1 MTTSPLIG
9 TLVTAFLLAFL
20 FGTLAHRFRISPIIG
35 YVMAGICV
43 GPFTP
48 GYIANQALASELA
61 DIGVVLLMFGVGLH
75 FSVKELLA
83 VRGLVLPGALFEV
96 IVMTSLGIGLG
107 VFFGWP
113 LGAAI
118 LFGLALSVAS
128 TVVVLRTLE
137 ERRFLQS
144 ERGRVAVGWLVV
156 EDGVM
161 VLVLV
166 LVPALA
172 AVAHPGA
179 LDPLQIAGALGF
191 TFLKVAG
198 FIVLMMVAG
207 RRLIPALLH
216 YVAHTGSRELF
227 RLAVLALSLGTAF
240 GAAKVFGVSFA
251 LGAFFAGLVLAE
263 STLSQQ
269 AARETLPLRD
279 AFAVLFFV
287 SVGML
292 FNPRVLLVHP
302 LPVAA
307 TLAVI
312 LFGKS
317 IAAFAI
323 TRLLGA
329 PMATSRLMSASLAQI
344 GELSFILAGLGT
356 SLGLLPPEARDYI
369 LAGSIFSIL
378 LNPVLFA
385 VLGRIEG
392 REHAKLAAAAEP
404 APVKE
409 PAPAKLPPPKP
420 VVLVGFGRVGRV
432 IHDALARRKI
442 PAVVIEIEDIEPSPA
457 SPSRLILGNAAS
469 PEILALADLTHSEL
483 MFLAIPDGFEAG
495 QIVEQ
500 AHLINP
506 ALKIIARVHTAQ
518 EAQHLRDLGANLI
531 VGGEEELAGG
541 MVAAAFGARA

>member
-227 RLAVLALSLGTAF
+227 RLAVLALSLGTA
-240 GAAKVFGVSFA
+240 
-251 LGAFFAGLVLAE
+251 
-263 STLSQQ
+263 
-269 AARETLPLRD
+269 
-279 AFAVLFFV
+279 
-287 SVGML
+287 
-292 FNPRVLLVHP
+292 
-302 LPVAA
+302 
-307 TLAVI
+307 
-312 LFGKS
+312 
-317 IAAFAI
+317 
-323 TRLLGA
+323 
-329 PMATSRLMSASLAQI
+329 
-344 GELSFILAGLGT
+344 
-356 SLGLLPPEARDYI
+356 
-369 LAGSIFSIL
+369 
-378 LNPVLFA
+378 
-385 VLGRIEG
+385 
-392 REHAKLAAAAEP
+392 
-404 APVKE
+404 
-409 PAPAKLPPPKP
+409 
-420 VVLVGFGRVGRV
+420 
-432 IHDALARRKI
+432 
-442 PAVVIEIEDIEPSPA
+442 
-457 SPSRLILGNAAS
+457 
-469 PEILALADLTHSEL
+469 
-483 MFLAIPDGFEAG
+483 
-495 QIVEQ
+495 
-500 AHLINP
+500 
-506 ALKIIARVHTAQ
+506 
-518 EAQHLRDLGANLI
+518 
-531 VGGEEELAGG
+531 
-541 MVAAAFGARA
+541 